1 MEKIRPDQL
10 FGDWVGTGRGGGRL
24 GKKRVFLDLFF
35 CRVVSSGPKQER
47 QDKELSQDQ

>member
-1 MEKIRPDQL
+1 MG
-10 FGDWVGTGRGGGRL
+10 GDGARWGKVGEEES
-24 GKKRVFLDLFF
+24 LDLFF